1 MFLSKNLFIFVIEKI
16 AALIGSGNSSIFMKY
31 RDKLRFSMA
40 QWRATPFGVTFESV
54 DYKEDEHSNHVI
66 RSFITSSMR
75 LSIKKRTVLPL

>member
-40 QWRATPFGVTFESV
+40 GHALRAEFHHIIDAAF
-54 DYKEDEHSNHVI
+54 YKKEDGSSTVKNRPLFDLVYD
-66 RSFITSSMR
+66 RAITR
-75 LSIKKRTVLPL
+75 